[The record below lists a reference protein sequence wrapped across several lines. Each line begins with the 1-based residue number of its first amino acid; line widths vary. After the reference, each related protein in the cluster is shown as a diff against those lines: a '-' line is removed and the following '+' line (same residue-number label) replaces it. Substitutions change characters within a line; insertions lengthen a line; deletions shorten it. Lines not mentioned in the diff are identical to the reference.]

1 MSWVRVPPS
10 TPPTN
15 RWRPPCSSR
24 PIASTR
30 ISRKGKDY
38 FGNTSTYVALGT
50 VNFFQEKKEEAL
62 KHLQDA
68 EDEYRQYRTAMN
80 EFAESQAGMQ
90 LAFDV
95 AGTWLDKIKREAKET
110 IQDLAAALAKVNQL
124 RDLLDAKGKAL
135 KRDAGD
141 LKDEV
146 YKKWGVSL
154 EDLFGCL
161 TQFSFQHWGNLPEK
175 IESGPALMAAG
186 QVGDLMNKGIS
197 NVVTDSGQSLSKDYV
212 VKQVDSL
219 TSGIRSLK
227 DLTLNRSKFIDQT
240 NLYNDSYKLMMT
252 RDQFKTLC
260 SDFTKTFP
268 AAQKII
274 DDLDEYVSLADQ
286 RNAAVLEYNQLW
298 QHVYDL
304 QAEAV
309 KAEHDYQHAQ
319 SGLAGKAQPSL
330 PIFTSFATERYNRAK
345 DLTFHIN
352 YLASRAYILKSLKVR
367 DYFSE
372 MLKCLPEIG
381 QINHATLTQAQL
393 EHLYGQV
400 MDELGQS
407 GPKGPCTAH
416 VVFQKTSHPK
426 IFESLAGNGL
436 ASFPIRQPRKGTI
449 GPFSG
454 MANVR
459 LTRVRCWAGGLA
471 LKKGIFSSSCIRGVR
486 LS

>member
-1 MSWVRVPPS
+1 M
-10 TPPTN
+10 
-15 RWRPPCSSR
+15 
-24 PIASTR
+24 
-30 ISRKGKDY
+30 
-38 FGNTSTYVALGT
+38 
-50 VNFFQEKKEEAL
+50 
-62 KHLQDA
+62 
-68 EDEYRQYRTAMN
+68 
-80 EFAESQAGMQ
+80 
-90 LAFDV
+90 
-95 AGTWLDKIKREAKET
+95 
-110 IQDLAAALAKVNQL
+110 
-124 RDLLDAKGKAL
+124 DAKGKAL

-141 LKDEV
+141 LNDEV

-154 EDLFGCL
+154 ADLFGCL

-197 NVVTDSGQSLSKDYV
+197 KVVTDSGQSLSKDYV

-260 SDFTKTFP
+260 SDLTKTFP

-345 DLTFHIN
+345 DLTLHIN
-352 YLASRAYILKSLKVR
+352 YLASRAYILKSLKIR

-381 QINHATLTQAQL
+381 QIDHATLTQAQL

-471 LKKGIFSSSCIRGVR
+471 LKKEHFFKLVHTGCETFVTSGGDEVIVYHAPVFLDYAYRPDTAIDPTIDDFEFKGYEKPMPLTGRFALIGPFTTWNIVLDDTDDR
-486 LS
+486 KKIELLRVEFDAMHQVLTPH